1 MTRLH
6 ALFEDQRLVE
16 KVQRKLP
23 NLFQMAEI
31 ESSRAGKVGMEV
43 GSLRERIL
51 IALLIYKFGPDA
63 VETKIPIT
71 KSQVDVRLF
80 GEAISIKTIT
90 GLSGVKAVWTVDA
103 ESARLFSKKY
113 KPECEILLI
122 QVKWDCKNPRPETIP
137 GNPRHPGG
145 LFLIPLDAQLKLFA
159 SLGRE
164 NYLKLPKPGTNPRGV
179 EFSRETVMRLIQD
192 PNSRCIPILWRKTK
206 VDYDPYKR
214 WVDYW
219 SAD

>member
-51 IALLIYKFGPDA
+51 VALLIYKFGSNA

-113 KPECEILLI
+113 KPECEILLA
-122 QVKWDCKNPRPETIP
+122 QVKWDCKDPRLDTIP
-137 GNPRHPGG
+137 GNPKHPGG
-145 LFLIPLDAQLKLFA
+145 LLSNTA
-159 SLGRE
+159 
-164 NYLKLPKPGTNPRGV
+164 
-179 EFSRETVMRLIQD
+179 
-192 PNSRCIPILWRKTK
+192 
-206 VDYDPYKR
+206 
-214 WVDYW
+214 
-219 SAD
+219 